1 MSQKDKSD
9 VRGQFAHLPLNG
21 LRVLDLSRVLAGP
34 LATMQLG
41 DLGADV
47 IKVERTGAGDETRGY
62 GPPFDERGE
71 AAYFLA
77 INRNKLGMSADFD
90 SAEDVALIRELAA
103 GADVVVDNFMHGAL
117 SKRGLDADAIL
128 AAHPKLIWCTIG
140 GFATEPGR
148 PGYDYVAQA
157 ESGWMSITGEAD
169 GDPMKVG
176 VALADI
182 LTGKETV
189 AAILAAVAGVRGGV
203 PVERRLRV
211 HLYESAVGA
220 LINVAQGALVSGKAP
235 RRWGNAHSNLVPYQ
249 LFHASDKPIV
259 VAVGN
264 DAQFATFARL
274 LAVAA
279 LGEPRFATNAGRV
292 THRDDIVALI
302 AARIA
307 QRRAGEWL
315 ADFRAAGVPAG
326 SVNTVPEVLAKL
338 DASPVSGIPPQAPG
352 SVRRPP
358 PLLGEHDALVRA
370 HGWDAF
376 ERA

>member
-1 MSQKDKSD
+1 MSHKATSSVHEGPQ
-9 VRGQFAHLPLNG
+9 HLPLKG

-77 INRNKLGMSADFD
+77 INRNKLGMAADFN
-90 SAEDVALIRELAA
+90 SAADVAFIRELAA
-103 GADVVVDNFMHGAL
+103 SADVVVDNFMHGAL
-117 SKRGLDADAIL
+117 AKRGLDAEVIL
-128 AAHPKLIWCTIG
+128 AAHPRLIWCTIG
-140 GFATEPGR
+140 GFAQEPGR

-157 ESGWMSITGEAD
+157 ESGWMSITGEPD

-203 PVERRLRV
+203 PVERRIRV

-220 LINVAQGALVSGKAP
+220 LINVAQGTLVSGKAP

-249 LFHASDKPIV
+249 LFHTSDKPIV
-259 VAVGN
+259 IAVGN
-264 DAQFATFARL
+264 DAQFTSFARL
-274 LAVAA
+274 LGVAA
-279 LGEPRFATNAGRV
+279 LGESRFATNAGRV

-302 AARIA
+302 ATRIA
-307 QRRAGEWL
+307 QRRAEEWL
-315 ADFRAAGVPAG
+315 TDFRAAGVPAG
-326 SVNTVPEVLAKL
+326 SVNTVPEVLDRL
-338 DASPVSGIPPQAPG
+338 DASPVSGIAPQAPA

-358 PLLGEHDALVRA
+358 PLLGEHDSLIRSK
-370 HGWDAF
+370 GWGAF
-376 ERA
+376 A